1 MDAPIAA
8 ARLPVEMGAPPVESV
23 GSEVGIGAVVSIH
36 GESGDDDP
44 GEVLI
49 AAGVVLVEPAG
60 EVLVEAAGVV
70 LVEPAGEVL
79 VEAAGVALVEA
90 AGVAGEVL
98 VEAAGVAGEVLVEA
112 AGVALVEA
120 AGVPLVELAGAS
132 ACGGDEESMSA
143 SAGGAIATSRT
154 AVSTTRFMNR
164 GRA

>member
-49 AAGVVLVEPAG
+49 
-60 EVLVEAAGVV
+60 
-70 LVEPAGEVL
+70 
-79 VEAAGVALVEA
+79 AAGVALVEA